1 MIQFKNIYKTYLRNG
16 VETEALKDVS
26 LHIEKGDIFGVIGY
40 SGAGKST
47 LIRLV
52 NDIESPTRG
61 EVIVD
66 GRNLASYTPK
76 ELRLA
81 KKNIGMIFQHFNLL
95 ETKSVAE
102 NIALPLTLNGK
113 HAKAEID
120 ARVEELLNFVEL
132 PDKKHAYPRELSGG
146 QKQRIGIARA
156 LANNPKILLCDE
168 ATSALDPQTT
178 IAILDLLK
186 KINREQGVTIMM
198 VTHQMEVVEYLCNKV
213 AVMEKGRVV
222 ETGRTIDLFGNP
234 EQPTTKSFVRTVI
247 GDSIPERVLANL
259 DDPSIKDIYRFEFL
273 GRSAQEPVIN
283 ELILKGDVV
292 INILF
297 ANMIEIEGNILGS
310 TFVQMKGAPEKVEEA
325 IAFLRFHGV
334 RVTHEGSKRSINMS
348 QRVLNSDDLGQKA
361 QGKESTNRVEG

>member
-1 MIQFKNIYKTYLRNG
+1 MIQFEHIYKTYLRNG

-26 LHIEKGDIFGVIGY
+26 LHIEQGDIFGVIGY

-52 NDIESPTRG
+52 NDIESPTKG
-61 EVIVD
+61 KVIVD
-66 GRNLASYTPK
+66 GRDLATYSAK

-95 ETKSVAE
+95 ETKTVAE

-113 HAKAEID
+113 YSKAEINR
-120 ARVEELLNFVEL
+120 RVDELLQFVEL
-132 PDKKHAYPRELSGG
+132 PDKKNSYPRELSGG

-156 LANNPKILLCDE
+156 LVNDPKILLCDE

-213 AVMEKGRVV
+213 AVMEKGEVI
-222 ETGRTIDLFGNP
+222 ETGKTIDVFGNP
-234 EQPTTKSFVRTVI
+234 EKNTTKSFVRTII
-247 GDSIPERVLANL
+247 GDSIPERVLQNL
-259 DDPSIKDIYRFEFL
+259 DDPTLTDIYRFEFL

-310 TFVQMKGAPEKVEEA
+310 TFVQMTGDATKVEEA

-334 RVTHEGSKRSINMS
+334 RVTHEGSKDSINVT
-348 QRVLNSDDLGQKA
+348 QKELNPDSVKRGA
-361 QGKESTNRVEG
+361 

>member
-1 MIQFKNIYKTYLRNG
+1 MIQFKQIYKTYLRNG
-16 VETEALKDVS
+16 VETEALIDVN
-26 LHIEKGDIFGVIGY
+26 LQIEQGDIFGVIGY

-52 NDIESPTRG
+52 NDIESPSQG
-61 EVIVD
+61 KVFVD
-66 GRNLASYTPK
+66 GRDLSTYTPK

-95 ETKSVAE
+95 ETKTVAE
-102 NIALPLTLNGK
+102 NIALPLRLSGK
-113 HAKAEID
+113 HTKAEID
-120 ARVEELLNFVEL
+120 QRIDELLQFVEL
-132 PDKKHAYPRELSGG
+132 PDKKHSFPRELSGG

-156 LANNPKILLCDE
+156 LVNNPKILLCDE

-186 KINREQGVTIMM
+186 KINKEQGVTIMM

-213 AVMEKGRVV
+213 AVMEKGRVI
-222 ETGRTIDLFGNP
+222 ETGRTIDVFGNP
-234 EQPTTKSFVRTVI
+234 EQATTKSFVRTII
-247 GDSIPERVLANL
+247 GDSIPERVLQNL
-259 DDPSIKDIYRFEFL
+259 DDPTLADIYRFEFL

-283 ELILKGDVV
+283 ELILKGEVV

-310 TFVQMKGAPEKVEEA
+310 TFVQMKGAPQKVEEA
-325 IAFLRFHGV
+325 IAYLRFHGV
-334 RVTHEGSKRSINMS
+334 RVTHEGSKHSINIS
-348 QRVLNSDDLGQKA
+348 QKELNPSSAKRGA
-361 QGKESTNRVEG
+361 

>member
-1 MIQFKNIYKTYLRNG
+1 MIQFEHIYKTYLRNG

-52 NDIESPTRG
+52 NDIESPSHG
-61 EVIVD
+61 KVIVD
-66 GRNLASYTPK
+66 GRDLSTYTPK

-95 ETKSVAE
+95 ETKTVAE
-102 NIALPLTLNGK
+102 NIALPLTLNGN
-113 HAKAEID
+113 HSASEIHQKVD
-120 ARVEELLNFVEL
+120 ELLKFVEL
-132 PDKKHAYPRELSGG
+132 PDKRNSYPRELSGG

-156 LANNPKILLCDE
+156 LVNDPKILLCDE

-186 KINREQGVTIMM
+186 KINKEQGVTIMM

-213 AVMEKGRVV
+213 AVMEKGEVI
-222 ETGRTIDLFGNP
+222 ETGKTIDVFGNP
-234 EQPTTKSFVRTVI
+234 QNPTTKSFVRTVI
-247 GDSIPERVLANL
+247 GDSIPERVLQNL
-259 DDPSIKDIYRFEFL
+259 DDPTLKDIYRFEFL

-283 ELILKGDVV
+283 ELILKGNVV

-310 TFVQMKGAPEKVEEA
+310 TFVQMTGEPQKVEEA

-334 RVTHEGSKRSINMS
+334 RVTHEATK
-348 QRVLNSDDLGQKA
+348 SDQNTARKGA
-361 QGKESTNRVEG
+361 

>member
-1 MIQFKNIYKTYLRNG
+1 MIQFEHIYKTYLRNG

-52 NDIESPTRG
+52 NDIESPTEG
-61 EVIVD
+61 KVIVD
-66 GRNLASYTPK
+66 GRDLATYTPK

-95 ETKSVAE
+95 ETKTVAE

-113 HAKAEID
+113 HSKAEINR
-120 ARVEELLNFVEL
+120 RVDELLQFVEL
-132 PDKKHAYPRELSGG
+132 PDKKHSYPRELSGG

-156 LANNPKILLCDE
+156 LVNDPKILLCDE

-186 KINREQGVTIMM
+186 KINQEQGVTIMM

-213 AVMEKGRVV
+213 AVMEKGEVI
-222 ETGRTIDLFGNP
+222 ETGKTIDVFGNP
-234 EQPTTKSFVRTVI
+234 EKNTTKSFVRTII
-247 GDSIPERVLANL
+247 GDSIPERVLQKL
-259 DDPSIKDIYRFEFL
+259 DDPTLTDIYRFEFL
-273 GRSAQEPVIN
+273 GRSAQKPVIN

-310 TFVQMKGAPEKVEEA
+310 TFVQMTGDAAKVEEA

-334 RVTHEGSKRSINMS
+334 RVTHEGSKHSINVT
-348 QRVLNSDDLGQKA
+348 QKELNLDSVKRGA
-361 QGKESTNRVEG
+361 

>member
-1 MIQFKNIYKTYLRNG
+1 MIQFKEIYKTYLRNG

-26 LHIEKGDIFGVIGY
+26 LEIEKGDIFGVIGY

-52 NDIESPTRG
+52 NDIESPSQG
-61 EVIVD
+61 KVFVD
-66 GRNLASYTPK
+66 GRDLSTYTPK

-95 ETKSVAE
+95 ETKTVAE
-102 NIALPLTLNGK
+102 NIALPLRLNGK
-113 HAKAEID
+113 HTKAEINQRID
-120 ARVEELLNFVEL
+120 ELLQFVEL
-132 PDKKHAYPRELSGG
+132 PDKKDSYPRELSGG

-156 LANNPKILLCDE
+156 LVNNPKILLCDE

-186 KINREQGVTIMM
+186 KINEEQGVTIMM

-213 AVMEKGRVV
+213 AVMEKGRVI
-222 ETGRTIDLFGNP
+222 ETGRTIDVFGNP
-234 EQPTTKSFVRTVI
+234 EQATTKSFVRTII
-247 GDSIPERVLANL
+247 GDSIPARVLQNL
-259 DDPSIKDIYRFEFL
+259 DDPTLTDIYRFEFL

-283 ELILKGDVV
+283 ELILKGEVV

-310 TFVQMKGAPEKVEEA
+310 TFVQMKGAPQKVEEA
-325 IAFLRFHGV
+325 IAYLRFHGV
-334 RVTHEGSKRSINMS
+334 RVTHEGSKKPTNIS
-348 QRVLNSDDLGQKA
+348 QKELNPSSEKRGA
-361 QGKESTNRVEG
+361 

>member
-1 MIQFKNIYKTYLRNG
+1 MIQFEHIYKRYLRNG
-16 VETEALKDVS
+16 VETQALKDVN
-26 LHIEKGDIFGVIGY
+26 LHIEEGDIFGVIGY

-52 NDIESPTRG
+52 NDIESPTEGR
-61 EVIVD
+61 VIVA
-66 GRNLASYTPK
+66 GRDLASYSPK

-95 ETKSVAE
+95 ETKTVAE
-102 NIALPLTLNGK
+102 NIAMPLTLNGN
-113 HAKAEID
+113 HSRAQID
-120 ARVEELLNFVEL
+120 KRVDELLKFVEL
-132 PDKKHAYPRELSGG
+132 PDKKHSYPKELSGG

-178 IAILDLLK
+178 ISILDLLK
-186 KINREQGVTIMM
+186 KINREQGITIMM

-213 AVMEKGRVV
+213 AVMEQGQVI
-222 ETGRTIDLFGNP
+222 ETGKTIDVFGNP
-234 EQPTTKSFVRTVI
+234 QQATTKSFVRTVI

-259 DDPSIKDIYRFEFL
+259 DDSSLQDIYRFEFL

-283 ELILKGDVV
+283 ALILQDEVV

-310 TFVQMKGAPEKVEEA
+310 TFVQMKGEPEKVTKA
-325 IAFLRFHGV
+325 IEFLRSHGV
-334 RVTHEGSKRSINMS
+334 RVTHEGSKHGINITEKE
-348 QRVLNSDDLGQKA
+348 LNLDLLSKGA
-361 QGKESTNRVEG
+361 